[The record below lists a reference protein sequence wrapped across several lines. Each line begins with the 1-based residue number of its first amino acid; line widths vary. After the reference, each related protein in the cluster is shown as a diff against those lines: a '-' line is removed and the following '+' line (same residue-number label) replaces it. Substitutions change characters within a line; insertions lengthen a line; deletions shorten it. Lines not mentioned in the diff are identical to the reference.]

1 MRGLFLILIAGL
13 IGPGTLLA
21 ATGNAATP
29 LPPGFDELAEQVR
42 ARFAIPGIAVAVVH
56 DGRVVLARGYG
67 EQRLGGD
74 TRVNERTR
82 FPIASNTKAF
92 TGTALAL
99 LVEDGRL
106 AWDDPVVKHLP
117 DFALNDPYVTAHLT
131 VRDLLVHNSGLPL
144 GGGDLLWWPETRY
157 DMDEL
162 IHRLRHVP
170 LTGGFRAGYA
180 YDNVLYGV
188 AGKLTEV
195 VSGRRW
201 SDFVGRRI
209 LKPLGMSD
217 TRFLGPGTA
226 AGRNTASPHAEI
238 DGVVQ
243 TIAPFESSKA
253 LAAGGLVPSARDMA
267 RWLQV
272 QLAGGAID
280 GEQRLFSAATSRDLW
295 SIVTPMPV
303 TEPPCEIAAL
313 RKQFSG
319 YALGF
324 AVEDYRGERIVR
336 HGGGLPGYVS
346 EVLMVPGRKLG
357 IAVMT
362 NQQVHAGIIV
372 LSRSLLDHVM
382 GAQDTDWLPVMSA
395 CHASRW
401 AEYRRARD
409 AVTAA
414 REEGTAALPDER
426 LIGLYRDAW
435 YGDIEIRQGASG
447 LELDFLATPQLLGD
461 MSHWHY
467 NSYRVRWRNAPLP
480 PNEVFITFSL
490 DARGRVS
497 GAKLEPVSPFTD
509 FSYDFTHLDLKPVP
523 LN

>member
-1 MRGLFLILIAGL
+1 MRGIFLLMMAGL
-13 IGPGTLLA
+13 LSPGLLA
-21 ATGNAATP
+21 AAQPQAAAP
-29 LPPGFDELAEQVR
+29 LPAGFDPLVEQVR
-42 ARFAIPGIAVAVVH
+42 ERFSIPGIALAIVR
-56 DGRVVLARGYG
+56 DGEVLLARGYG
-67 EQRLGGD
+67 ERRLGSG
-74 TRVNERTR
+74 RAVNERTR

-144 GGGDLLWWPETRY
+144 GGGDLLWWPDTSY
-157 DMDEL
+157 SMDEV
-162 IHRLRHVP
+162 IHRLRHLP
-170 LTGGFRAGYA
+170 LSGGFRAGYA

-195 VSGRRW
+195 VGGRPW
-201 SDFVGRRI
+201 GEFISRRI
-209 LKPLGMSD
+209 LKPLGMRD
-217 TRFLGPGTA
+217 TRILEPGTA
-226 AGRNTASPHAEI
+226 ASRNTASPHAEI

-243 TIAPFESSKA
+243 AIAPFESAKA
-253 LAAGGLVPSARDMA
+253 QAAGGLVPSARDMA

-272 QLAGGAID
+272 QLAGGVID
-280 GEQRLFSAATSRDLW
+280 EQQRLYSADSAKALW
-295 SIVTPMPV
+295 TIATPMPIA
-303 TEPPCEIAAL
+303 EPPCGITAL

-324 AVEDYRGERIVR
+324 AVEDYRGERIIR

-346 EVLMVPGRKLG
+346 EVLMLPGRQLG

-362 NQQVHAGIIV
+362 NQQVHAGITV
-372 LSRSLLDHVM
+372 LSRTLLDHVI
-382 GAQDTDWLPVMSA
+382 GVEDTDWLSVMA
-395 CHASRW
+395 DCHASRW
-401 AEYRRARD
+401 ADYLKARD
-409 AVTAA
+409 AVSAE
-414 REEGTAALPDER
+414 RETGTAALPEER
-426 LIGLYRDAW
+426 LLGRYRDAW
-435 YGDIEIRQGASG
+435 YGDIEIRQGQNG

-461 MSHWHY
+461 LSHWHY
-467 NSYRVRWRNAPLP
+467 NSYLVRWRNAPLP
-480 PNEVFITFSL
+480 PNDVFITFSL

-509 FSYDFTHLDLKPVP
+509 FSYDFGHLDFKPLP